1 MARKLSLSK
10 ALNLLRLKRLI
21 KLHKELKL
29 MCSTKDALVNC
40 LNRINKVYDK
50 STKLMIK
57 LADADNKNKS
67 LAEQEDTIKTYDRV
81 SKLKDFQ
88 ISINNNAI
96 EILKQYDGHI
106 EDYKKAAES
115 L

>member
-1 MARKLSLSK
+1 MARKLSFGK
-10 ALNLLRLKRLI
+10 ALNLLRLKRLN

-29 MCSTKDALVNC
+29 MCSTKDALIDR
-40 LNRINKVYDK
+40 LTRLNKVYDK
-50 STKLMIK
+50 NTMLMRK
-57 LADADNKNKS
+57 LADAYNENKT
-67 LAEQEDTIKTYDRV
+67 LAEQEDAIKTYERI

-96 EILKQYDGHI
+96 EILKQYDGLI
-106 EDYKKAAES
+106 EDYKKSAES